1 MDAHEPLCDQK
12 HTPRQRCNEALRDAA
27 PATAGTPEPELASAA
42 AEPEPEVIAENA
54 MPDEVTPAPTA
65 AEPDASREV
74 PEPAGIPVAAGHP
87 AGETNGASLGA
98 PLAETLRTTT
108 APRALAGADWK
119 QSLASLESAGP
130 ETTDA
135 PAPASGP
142 RVPRKAI
149 ALAALLAS
157 AAVLGA
163 IVKRSR
169 ARRAASD

>member
-108 APRALAGADWK
+108 AAGAEWQK
-119 QSLASLESAGP
+119 SLAALETGDDDSPEPDASATGR
-130 ETTDA
+130 
-135 PAPASGP
+135 
-142 RVPRKAI
+142 RVPTKAI
-149 ALAALLAS
+149 VAAVSVASIVALAAILRRR
-157 AAVLGA
+157 G
-163 IVKRSR
+163 
-169 ARRAASD
+169 ARRVASD